1 MDSRL
6 WTKLIVISGPS
17 CGGTRSK
24 NHLAVPAQ
32 RSHLL
37 SAGTGGFG
45 AKTTSTNKSL
55 ANWRSPLGR
64 APQRQNNEQWWTN
77 FGCLQSLLKMLRNF
91 AFSSSR
97 LRDASGDSPGPHLW
111 TVCIQAPKNR
121 RQMEIIFLTRTAYPL
136 VPSLE
141 LVGI

>member
-17 CGGTRSK
+17 CYGTRSK

-37 SAGTGGFG
+37 TAGTGGFG
-45 AKTTSTNKSL
+45 AKTTSTNKGTNKSL

-64 APQRQNNEQWWTN
+64 ATQRQNNEQWWTN

-91 AFSSSR
+91 AFNSSR
-97 LRDASGDSPGPHLW
+97 LRDTSGDSP
-111 TVCIQAPKNR
+111 R
-121 RQMEIIFLTRTAYPL
+121 
-136 VPSLE
+136 PSSVDGLYTSSQE
-141 LVGI
+141 SQSNGNNLPN